1 MKKKITKLLCFCFDT
16 EEARLKYL
24 RVCVPLT
31 KAALRG
37 DWGAAKVYIDK
48 DRSILTTGIT
58 KECRTVLHLAA
69 GTGCVHFV
77 KQLVGMM
84 TSKQLELQDAKGNT
98 AMCFA
103 AINGSV
109 QVAEIMLAQNE
120 LLATIR
126 GGHGMTP
133 LYMAVLFGRSE
144 MASLLYPKT
153 EGCLEERDRIGIFF
167 TSIDSGLYGI
177 CLSIYSSHNFFFRY
191 QQINIFILILF
202 LLAKISEMSLILQ
215 I

>member
-1 MKKKITKLLCFCFDT
+1 MDFYVSKKKKITKLLCFCFDT

-37 DWGAAKVYIDK
+37 DWGAAKVYIDE

-77 KQLVGMM
+77 EQLVGMM
-84 TSKQLELQDAKGNT
+84 TSKELELRDGKGNT

-109 QVAEIMLAQNE
+109 QIAEILLAKNK
-120 LLATIR
+120 LLATTR
-126 GGHGMTP
+126 GGQGMTP

-144 MASLLYPKT
+144 MAWLLYSKT
-153 EGCLEERDRIGIFF
+153 VESFEEKDRIGIFF
-167 TSIDSGLYGI
+167 RSIDSGLYGM
-177 CLSIYSSHNFFFRY
+177 
-191 QQINIFILILF
+191 F
-202 LLAKISEMSLILQ
+202 LLTY
-215 I
+215 

>member
-1 MKKKITKLLCFCFDT
+1 MLCFCFDT

-37 DWGAAKVYIDK
+37 DWGTAKVYIDE

-77 KQLVGMM
+77 EQLVGMM
-84 TSKQLELQDAKGNT
+84 TREELELRDGKGNT

-109 QVAEIMLAQNE
+109 QIAEILLAKNK
-120 LLATIR
+120 LLATTR
-126 GGHGMTP
+126 GGQGMTP

-144 MASLLYPKT
+144 MAWLLYSKT
-153 EGCLEERDRIGIFF
+153 VESFEKKDRIGIFF
-167 TSIDSGLYGI
+167 TSIDSGLYGM
-177 CLSIYSSHNFFFRY
+177 CLLTY
-191 QQINIFILILF
+191 
-202 LLAKISEMSLILQ
+202 
-215 I
+215 